1 MFIEAFKNTSLAVMQ
16 ILVLGALGYILTKK
30 YIIPEAGVKLLSR
43 LVVEVTLPAM
53 IFHQLIK
60 DFRFDLYPQ
69 WWIFPL
75 LSFAVTA
82 FGLCVGFLFSFFV
95 TGRQHKQQ
103 LISLV
108 GFQNSA
114 YLPLA
119 LITALVPAAKADT
132 LLTMLF
138 LFLLGFNLLVW
149 SLGLYILSAHEN
161 KRFELASLFSPPVIA
176 ILFGLFSAWTGFS
189 NFIPLK
195 LLKPVH
201 MVGECTLPL
210 ALFVV
215 GGNLA
220 LTKVAAVEK
229 RAMTLALFAKLI
241 ILPLAGYFL
250 VMALK
255 VPVLTGFLIMMQLSV
270 PSATSLSVITRHYK
284 KEDILISQGVF
295 FGHILAIIT
304 VPLFLGVYLARVVLQ

>member
-1 MFIEAFKNTSLAVMQ
+1 MFAEAFKNTSLAVAQ
-16 ILVLGALGYILTKK
+16 IFVLGAIGYILTKK
-30 YIIPEAGVKLLSR
+30 DIIPEAGVKLLSR

-60 DFRFDLYPQ
+60 DFRFDLYPG

-75 LSFAVTA
+75 LSFAVTG
-82 FGLCVGFLFSFFV
+82 FGLIVGYLFSIGV
-95 TGRQHKQQ
+95 SGRQHKQQ
-103 LISLV
+103 FIGLIA
-108 GFQNSA
+108 FQNSA

-119 LITALVPAAKADT
+119 LITALIPAAKTDA

-138 LFLLGFNLLVW
+138 LFLLGFNILVW
-149 SLGLYILSAHEN
+149 SLGVYILSAHEN
-161 KRFELASLFSPPVIA
+161 KRFELGSLFSPPVVA
-176 ILFGLFSAWTGFS
+176 ILLGLGCAWFGISAVF
-189 NFIPLK
+189 PQVV
-195 LLKPVH
+195 LKPVH

-220 LTKVAAVEK
+220 LTRLNNMHTK
-229 RAMTLALFAKLI
+229 ALCLMSLAKLI
-241 ILPLAGYFL
+241 ILPLAGFFL
-250 VMALK
+250 IEALK
-255 VPVLTGFLIMMQLSV
+255 VPATTGFLILMQLAV

-295 FGHILAIIT
+295 VGHMLAIVT
-304 VPLFLGVYLARVVLQ
+304 VPIFLSVYLARVVIQ